1 MQYVPD
7 YEKSINVGFISR
19 RQINGVINYAR
30 SKFQVS
36 IHLLTMKRSFDH
48 GFRDTVG
55 IVPDSRSCST

>member
-55 IVPDSRSCST
+55 SS